1 MKKNHG
7 QLGLKSLIVAL
18 MLGAFGMLS
27 VPALADEADQDRA
40 RAAMLRG
47 EVEPLPKALIAVE
60 KSYKGDVIEVELE
73 EEDKFGIGPTL
84 IYEIKLLTPE
94 GNVLQLKVHAKT
106 LEILDVDGNDDN
118 NDKWDDE
125 KDKWDD

>member
-1 MKKNHG
+1 MKTAHC
-7 QLGLKSLIVAL
+7 QIGLKSLVVVL
-18 MLGAFGMLS
+18 MMGAVGGIA
-27 VPALADEADQDRA
+27 VPALADEKDQDRA

-47 EVEPLPKALIAVE
+47 EVAPLAKALIAIE
-60 KSYKGDVIEVELE
+60 KSFIGDVIEVELE

-106 LEILDVDGNDDN
+106 LEILDVDGNDN
-118 NDKWDDE
+118 EYGKRDD
-125 KDKWDD
+125 

>member
-1 MKKNHG
+1 MKTAHC
-7 QLGLKSLIVAL
+7 QIGLKSLVVVL
-18 MLGAFGMLS
+18 MMGAVGGLA
-27 VPALADEADQDRA
+27 VPALADEKDQDRA

-47 EVEPLPKALIAVE
+47 EVAPLAKALIAIE
-60 KSYKGDVIEVELE
+60 KSFKGDVIEVELE

-106 LEILDVDGNDDN
+106 LEILDVDGNDN
-118 NDKWDDE
+118 EYGKRDD
-125 KDKWDD
+125 

>member
-1 MKKNHG
+1 MKTAHC
-7 QLGLKSLIVAL
+7 QIGLKSLVVVLMMGAL
-18 MLGAFGMLS
+18 GMLAA
-27 VPALADEADQDRA
+27 PALADEKDQDRA

-60 KSYKGDVIEVELE
+60 KSFKGDVIEVELE

-94 GNVLQLKVHAKT
+94 GNVLQLKVNAKT
-106 LEILDVDGNDDN
+106 LEILDVDGNDTE
-118 NDKWDDE
+118 KYSRDD
-125 KDKWDD
+125 

>member
-1 MKKNHG
+1 MKTAHC
-7 QLGLKSLIVAL
+7 QIGLKSLIVTL
-18 MLGAFGMLS
+18 MMGAVGMFA
-27 VPALADEADQDRA
+27 VPALADDKDQDRA

-47 EVEPLPKALIAVE
+47 EVEPLPKALLAVE
-60 KSYKGDVIEVELE
+60 KSFKGDVIEVELE

-106 LEILDVDGNDDN
+106 LEILDVDGNDN
-118 NDKWDDE
+118 EYGKRDD
-125 KDKWDD
+125 

>member
-1 MKKNHG
+1 MKKDHG
-7 QLGLKSLIVAL
+7 QFGLKPFIIA
-18 MLGAFGMLS
+18 MMMGIFAMLS
-27 VPALADEADQDRA
+27 TPVLADDDDQDRA

-47 EVEPLPKALIAVE
+47 EVAPLAKALTAIE
-60 KSYKGDVIEVELE
+60 KSFTGDVIEVELE

-106 LEILDVDGNDDN
+106 LEILDVDGNDGKE
-118 NDKWDDE
+118 DKWDD
-125 KDKWDD
+125 

>member
-1 MKKNHG
+1 MKKDRG
-7 QLGLKSLIVAL
+7 QFGLKPLIIAL
-18 MLGAFGMLS
+18 MMGTFAMLS
-27 VPALADEADQDRA
+27 APALADDADQDRA

-47 EVEPLPKALIAVE
+47 EVAPLSKALTAIE
-60 KSYKGDVIEVELE
+60 KSFKGDVIEVELE

-106 LEILDVDGNDDN
+106 LEILDVDGNDME
-118 NDKWDDE
+118 KAKRDD
-125 KDKWDD
+125 

>member
-1 MKKNHG
+1 MRINRCQMG
-7 QLGLKSLIVAL
+7 CRFLVLSLL
-18 MLGAFGMLS
+18 MGAFLTYGS
-27 VPALADEADQDRA
+27 PARADEDDQDRA

-47 EVEPLPKALIAVE
+47 EAEPLHKALTAIE
-60 KSYKGDVIEVELE
+60 KSYTGDVIEVELE

-106 LEILDVDGNDDN
+106 LEILAVDGNHTQKIKRGD
-118 NDKWDDE
+118 
-125 KDKWDD
+125 

>member
-1 MKKNHG
+1 MKKDRG
-7 QLGLKSLIVAL
+7 QFGLKPLIIVFMMGTFA
-18 MLGAFGMLS
+18 MLS
-27 VPALADEADQDRA
+27 APALADDADQDRA

-47 EVEPLPKALIAVE
+47 EVAPLSKALTAIE
-60 KSYKGDVIEVELE
+60 KSFKGDVIEVELE

-106 LEILDVDGNDDN
+106 LEILDVDGNDME
-118 NDKWDDE
+118 KAKRDD
-125 KDKWDD
+125 